1 MAVRTSSILRASS
14 KAPFGCE
21 RPIEERL
28 AALALPISAERGEL
42 PSRAVRAE
50 LWVGEIRDALMPRG
64 PVCPSCRGS
73 AIVRYGKRR
82 GVQRYKCK
90 ECRSYFTDLTGFAL
104 HRVRRRDLWL
114 DFCQCMVEGLSVR
127 QTARSLGISK
137 NTAFAWRHRV
147 IAALASADSHIPCSG
162 IVEVVHH
169 PLVRSFK
176 GSQVPNGARL
186 DDLDW
191 IVRRYRSAYRHA
203 LPPARLG
210 GFLLAVDREG
220 RARARVTMHG
230 ESLAGAL
237 RRIASYDADICAYR
251 SYSSLAAPMDW
262 PDRVN
267 WVGGRRG
274 RLKARDRLDPGPL
287 YHARNVRGLL
297 HKFRDWMRPFR
308 GVATRYLL
316 RYFSWYLRASA
327 CAAVRP
333 GAAARFL
340 FFEALQASVHPEP
353 G

>member
-1 MAVRTSSILRASS
+1 MRTSSILRASS

-21 RPIEERL
+21 RPVEERL
-28 AALALPISAERGEL
+28 AALALSIGAERGEL
-42 PSRAVRAE
+42 PSGAVRAE
-50 LWVGEIRDALMPRG
+50 LSVGEIRDALMPHG
-64 PVCPSCRGS
+64 PVCPSCQGS

-90 ECRSYFTDLTGFAL
+90 QCCSYFTDLTGTVL

-114 DFCQCMVEGLSVR
+114 DFCQHMVEGLSVR

-147 IAALASADSHIPCSG
+147 IAALASADSRFPCSG
-162 IVEVVHH
+162 IVEVVQH

-176 GSQVPNGARL
+176 GSQVPDGARL

-191 IVRRYRSAYRHA
+191 IVRRYRSTYRHT
-203 LPPARLG
+203 LPRARLG
-210 GFLLAVDREG
+210 GFLLAVDRKG
-220 RARARVTMHG
+220 RARARVTLHG

-237 RRIASYDADICAYR
+237 RQIVSHDADICACR

-262 PDRVN
+262 PAKVN
-267 WVGGRRG
+267 WIGRRRG

-287 YHARNVRGLL
+287 YHVRNVRSLL

-327 CAAVRP
+327 CAAVHTQ
-333 GAAARFL
+333 AAARLL